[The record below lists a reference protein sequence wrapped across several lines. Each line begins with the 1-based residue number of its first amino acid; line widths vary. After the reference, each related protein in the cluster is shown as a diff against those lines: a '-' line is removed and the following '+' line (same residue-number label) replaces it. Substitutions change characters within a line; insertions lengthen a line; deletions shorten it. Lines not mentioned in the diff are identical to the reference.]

1 LDGDTE
7 GIRAKRFRAGNRIAR
22 DGPSVSSELRL
33 QPQVEVEGRE
43 FTLAGEGMDIEFKTQ
58 KP

>member
-1 LDGDTE
+1 MTHYTS
-7 GIRAKRFRAGNRIAR
+7 NRIAR

-43 FTLAGEGMDIEFKTQ
+43 FTLAGEGMDIEFRKQ

>member
-1 LDGDTE
+1 MT
-7 GIRAKRFRAGNRIAR
+7 IKVKRFMTHYTSNRIAR

-43 FTLAGEGMDIEFKTQ
+43 FTLAREGMEIELKKQ

>member
-1 LDGDTE
+1 MTHYTSNG
-7 GIRAKRFRAGNRIAR
+7 IAR

-43 FTLAGEGMDIEFKTQ
+43 FTLARDGMDIELKKQ